1 MGEDQAPQIRAFL
14 AATHQIVGETKRQV
28 QVPPIEVVHP
38 LTPRDAN
45 KLRGIVQLFP
55 QCARARVALT
65 GLGSSPAANSKSD
78 RTKIGLKVELLPL
91 TLSAIRKYAQPC
103 QSFFEL
109 SCGLDQCRTGR
120 R

>member
-14 AATHQIVGETKRQV
+14 AASHQIVGKTKRQI

-45 KLRGIVQLFP
+45 VLRGIAQPFP

-65 GLGSSPAANSKSD
+65 GLGSSPAANSKAD
-78 RTKIGLKVELLPL
+78 RTKTGLKVELFPL
-91 TLSAIRKYAQPC
+91 ALSAIRK
-103 QSFFEL
+103 
-109 SCGLDQCRTGR
+109 
-120 R
+120 